1 MPGPRI
7 LFVDDD
13 FISNMATCEVLRA
26 DGFNVT
32 EAYCASAAMKL
43 LNKRHV
49 LSALVTDVDL
59 GPGPDGF
66 AVARCARAAYPD
78 LPVVFISGTAMS
90 RHLFEGVGGSQ
101 FIAKPLNPR
110 QIVEAL
116 HRALPLE
123 AA

>member
-1 MPGPRI
+1 M
-7 LFVDDD
+7 
-13 FISNMATCEVLRA
+13 LRA
-26 DGFNVT
+26 EGFGVT
-32 EAYCASAAMKL
+32 EAYCASAAFEL
-43 LNKRHV
+43 LSKHGV

-66 AVARCARAAYPD
+66 AVARRARAAYPG
-78 LPVVFISGTAMS
+78 LPVVFISGTAVS